1 MTHPDDGP
9 IRVGVVDDHPSITAA
24 VGAAV
29 DAAPDLELVGV
40 GRTLDEALALAAAS
54 DVLVC
59 DVQLDGRAEGLDV
72 LELVHR
78 APRPPAVL
86 LISGYARSSVVR
98 AAIERGAAGYLD
110 KSAELDAVVDAI
122 RTVAGGGV
130 VFSAIHLHA
139 AGTARRRPSP
149 RELEVIA
156 WVVAGATN
164 GEVANDLG
172 LSEKTVESHLRRMFD
187 RYAVLSRTELAVLAI
202 DEGWVARDGRGSP

>member
-1 MTHPDDGP
+1 MTDRVEGT

-29 DAAPDLELVGV
+29 RAAPDLELVGV
-40 GRTLDEALALAAAS
+40 GRTLDEALKLAPDV

-59 DVQLDGRAEGLDV
+59 DVQLDGHAEGLAV
-72 LELVHR
+72 LDRVHR
-78 APRPPAVL
+78 DARPPAVL
-86 LISGYARSSVVR
+86 LVSGFAHASVVR

-110 KSAELDAVVDAI
+110 KSAEVDAIIDAI

-130 VFSAIHLHA
+130 VFSAASLHS

-149 RELEVIA
+149 RELEVIDRI
-156 WVVAGATN
+156 VAGATN

-172 LSEKTVESHLRRMFD
+172 LSEKTVESHLRNIFRKLNVASRVALARAVD
-187 RYAVLSRTELAVLAI
+187 RAERTPI
-202 DEGWVARDGRGSP
+202 G